1 MAMGMPNTIRYITD
15 ITHAINLIIN
25 YPQSIKE

>member
-15 ITHAINLIIN
+15 KTHAINLIIN
-25 YPQSIKE
+25 YPQNIKE